1 MRRRAPRRRARGSV
15 TAETA
20 VALPALVL
28 VLTASLWAVAATGAQ
43 LRCVDA
49 ARAGARAAARGEAPE
64 QVRAVVLRLAPA
76 DATVSVGA
84 GTGTVRVEVT
94 ATVRPL
100 WRSFLPPVRLRAS
113 AVSDTEPGVL
123 PPPPTPLTSARF
135 MSVPPPPTPLTS
147 ARFMSVPPM
156 SVPPPPTP
164 LTSARFMSAPPT
176 SVPLTSAPPVSA
188 PLPSAR
194 FKRPPPGSLMPAPPV
209 PSAVSPSPSA
219 RAPSA
224 RAPSARAP
232 SARAPSAPAP
242 SARAPSAPATSTA
255 GTRGKRAAAGP
266 DEAHGPDGRR
276 GGGFSR
282 RLDDAPTE
290 ERR

>member
-1 MRRRAPRRRARGSV
+1 MRRRAPRWRARGSV

-76 DATVSVGA
+76 DATVSVGT

-113 AVSDTEPGVL
+113 AVSDTEPGV
-123 PPPPTPLTSARF
+123 PPPAPLASARF
-135 MSVPPPPTPLTS
+135 M
-147 ARFMSVPPM
+147 
-156 SVPPPPTP
+156 
-164 LTSARFMSAPPT
+164 
-176 SVPLTSAPPVSA
+176 
-188 PLPSAR
+188 
-194 FKRPPPGSLMPAPPV
+194 RPPPGSLMPAPPV
-209 PSAVSPSPSA
+209 PPAVST
-219 RAPSA
+219 
-224 RAPSARAP
+224 
-232 SARAPSAPAP
+232 APSAPAP
-242 SARAPSAPATSTA
+242 SAPAPSAPATSTA
-255 GTRGKRAAAGP
+255 GTRGERAAAGP
-266 DEAHGPDGRR
+266 DEARGPDGRR

-282 RLDDAPTE
+282 RLDDAQME